1 MYKGSRLLK
10 KTRCINCGKEDITI
24 SSFLKLCYQCLRK
37 EFPKLLPHIRKVHSE
52 SRGKFALPPEPPR
65 SKDGVRCNI
74 CANQCRIG
82 MGEKGFCGI
91 RENREGKLRTLW
103 SQRRSASVDWYWDPL
118 PTNCVA
124 DWVCPGGSAAG
135 SPEFSYTN
143 GPEYGYKNL
152 AVFYNA
158 CSFNCL
164 FCQNWH
170 YRQRLS
176 PSSPTTAEELA
187 SQVDDRTS
195 CVCYFGGDPTPQIVH
210 ALLVSRIALSRTK
223 GRIVRICWET
233 NGSMNPR
240 LLDRAAELSLKS
252 GGCVKFDLK
261 AWNKGVHKALT
272 GVSNKQ
278 TLANFRRLTPL
289 IEQRPAPPLLIAST
303 LMIPGYV
310 DEEEVRGIAKFIS
323 QCNPSIPYALLAF
336 HPQFFFSD
344 LPPTSRLQADRCLKA
359 AKEMGLQR
367 VRIGNLHLLW

>member
-1 MYKGSRLLK
+1 MFKESRFLK
-10 KTRCINCGKEDITI
+10 KVRCVNCDQEVPTI
-24 SSFLKLCYQCLRK
+24 SSFLKLCYPCLKK
-37 EFPKLLPHIRKVHSE
+37 EFPKLLPHIRKVHAE
-52 SRGKFALPPEPPR
+52 SRAKFELPPEVPR
-65 SKDGVRCNI
+65 AEDGLQCPI
-74 CANQCRIG
+74 CINQCRIG
-82 MGEKGFCGI
+82 IGEKGFCGI
-91 RENREGKLRTLW
+91 RENSEGKLRPIW
-103 SQRRSASVDWYWDPL
+103 GQRRAASVDWYWDPL

-124 DWVCPGGSAAG
+124 DWVCPAG
-135 SPEFSYTN
+135 SGVGYPKFSYAE
-143 GPEYGYKNL
+143 GPEYSYKNL

-195 CVCYFGGDPTPQIVH
+195 CICYFGGDPTPQIVH
-210 ALLVSRIALSRTK
+210 AINASKIALSRTQ

-240 LLDRAAELSLKS
+240 LLGRAAELSFKS

-261 AWNKGVHKALT
+261 AWDEGVHIALT
-272 GVSNKQ
+272 GVSNQQ
-278 TLANFRRLTPL
+278 TLANFKRLTPL
-289 IEQRPAPPLLIAST
+289 IKERPDPPFLIAST
-303 LMIPGYV
+303 LMVPGYV

-323 QCNPSIPYALLAF
+323 QCDPSIPYALLAF

-344 LPPTSRLQADRCLKA
+344 LPRTSRSQAERCLQE

-367 VRIGNLHLLW
+367 VRIGNIHLLW